1 MKPIFWIDN
10 FSHNLINSGELKE
23 MIKHNNITG
32 LTSNPTI
39 LANAIKNDN
48 YYKQKLFELS
58 RLSKAAKYDEL
69 VFPDIAKACDL
80 FLPIYKSSK
89 HTTGFVSLELDPKY
103 TFNVEESINSAC
115 AIWNT
120 IDRPNL
126 MIKVPASN
134 EGITVMEELIKR
146 GINVNVTLIFSI
158 AQVKSVWSAYINA
171 IQHRASRNLP
181 LNVRAVASFFI
192 SRLDTIA
199 DPMLSKEL
207 QGKSAS
213 SLALVAYQEY
223 SKLFST
229 SIWEDLET
237 KGAIPQTLLWA
248 SVGVKN
254 PEYSIDKYIREL
266 NLSDTIFTIPPSLI
280 NNVKH
285 DHIDKNHI
293 NNAQHTLDL
302 VDAKLKEKD
311 SSIDELTAQLFND
324 AVTSFQK
331 SFTELIE
338 IL

>member
-10 FSHNLINSGELKE
+10 FSHNLINSEELKE

-80 FLPIYKSSK
+80 FLPVYKSSK

-115 AIWNT
+115 DIWNT
-120 IDRPNL
+120 IDKPNL

-158 AQVKSVWSAYINA
+158 AQVKSVWNAYINA
-171 IQHRASRNLP
+171 IQHRASHNLP

-223 SKLFST
+223 SKLFSAPM
-229 SIWEDLET
+229 WQDLET

-254 PEYSIDKYIREL
+254 PEYSIDKYIKEL
-266 NLSDTIFTIPPSLI
+266 YLSDIIFTIPPSLI
-280 NNVKH
+280 NHSKH
-285 DHIDKNHI
+285 DYVGDNFITNSYKTLEII
-293 NNAQHTLDL
+293 NE
-302 VDAKLKEKD
+302 KLKLQN
-311 SSIDELTAQLFND
+311 SSLKSLTDKLFQD
-324 AVTSFQK
+324 AVNSFQK
-331 SFTELIE
+331 SFQELIE

>member
-10 FSHNLINSGELKE
+10 FSHNLINSEELQE
-23 MIKHNNITG
+23 MIKSHNITG

-48 YYKQKLFELS
+48 YYKQKLFDLS

-80 FLPIYKSSK
+80 FLPLYKSSK

-120 IDRPNL
+120 IDKPNL

-134 EGITVMEELIKR
+134 EGVTVMEELIKR

-158 AQVKSVWSAYINA
+158 AQVKSVWEAYINA
-171 IQHRASRNLP
+171 IEYRNSRNLP
-181 LNVRAVASFFI
+181 LNIRSVASFFI

-199 DPMLSKEL
+199 DPMLQKDL
-207 QGKSAS
+207 QGKSAT
-213 SLALVAYQEY
+213 SLALAAYQEY
-223 SKLFST
+223 QNLFTKST
-229 SIWEDLET
+229 WQELEA

-254 PEYSIDKYIREL
+254 PEYSVDKYIKEL
-266 NLSDTIFTIPPSLI
+266 YLADTIFTISPSLI
-280 NNVKH
+280 NTTKH
-285 DHIDKNHI
+285 DSTDRNSIS
-293 NNAQHTLDL
+293 NAQNILNL
-302 VDAKLKEKD
+302 VDEELKKKD
-311 SSIDELTAQLFND
+311 SSIDELTVQLFND
-324 AVTSFQK
+324 AVTGFQK
-331 SFTELIE
+331 SFQELIE